1 MKLNAQI
8 LAVDNDPKMLGM
20 MGKVISQTGAM
31 PRCVASSQ
39 LAADLVDR
47 DKFEG
52 VFLDWQMPEMNG
64 VELVRR
70 IRRSKRN
77 TRSPIVMLSQ
87 TGSPAALKEGFRA
100 GINLS
105 MEKPLSV
112 QQFRQLLLASRT
124 LMFEERRRYHR
135 VPVLETVT
143 CLWDKNRV
151 EGQSVNLSTSGILVS
166 LEKSPP
172 QEAEVY
178 VKFTLPDS
186 SYPVCLPAKVARVT
200 PEGQA
205 GMRFLGLKDE
215 VRERMT
221 KFVDLA
227 LRRTMRFYY

>member
-135 VPVLETVT
+135 VPVLETGDMPVGQEQSRGPKRQSEHQWNPGVT
-143 CLWDKNRV
+143 GKIP
-151 EGQSVNLSTSGILVS
+151 STGSGS
-166 LEKSPP
+166 LR
-172 QEAEVY
+172 EVY
-178 VKFTLPDS
+178 LAGFLLPSLPSGKSRPRYSGRS
-186 SYPVCLPAKVARVT
+186 SRPAIPRS
-200 PEGQA
+200 
-205 GMRFLGLKDE
+205 
-215 VRERMT
+215 
-221 KFVDLA
+221 
-227 LRRTMRFYY
+227 

>member
-8 LAVDNDPKMLGM
+8 LAVDSDPQMLGM
-20 MGKVISQTGAM
+20 MGKVISQTGAT
-31 PRCVASSQ
+31 PCCVASSQ
-39 LAADLVDR
+39 LAADLVDC

-64 VELVRR
+64 AELVQR

-77 TRSPIVMLSQ
+77 TRSPIVMLSRI
-87 TGSPAALKEGFRA
+87 SNPSALKEGFRA

-112 QQFRQLLLASRT
+112 QQFRHLLLASRT

-135 VPVLETVT
+135 VPVLDTVT
-143 CLWDKNRV
+143 CRWDMHRV

-166 LEKSPP
+166 LGKSPP
-172 QEAEVY
+172 QGAEVY
-178 VKFTLPDS
+178 VRFALPDS
-186 SYPVCLPAKVARVT
+186 SYQVSFPEKVARVT

-205 GMRFLGLKDE
+205 GLRFFGLKHE
-215 VRERMT
+215 VRERMA

-227 LRRTMRFYY
+227 LRRAMRFYY